1 MYVMNKKFAQHIENK
16 YIIVNRGWCWT
27 FAFPRQNWIICV
39 GHWLG
44 EEGRWD
50 EKGEMGLKGQYDK
63 GNKIGCEILKAGG
76 QQI

>member
-1 MYVMNKKFAQHIENK
+1 MLNICFPPTKLDNL
-16 YIIVNRGWCWT
+16 CWT
-27 FAFPRQNWIICV
+27 LI
-39 GHWLG
+39 
-44 EEGRWD
+44 GRRWE